1 MESVRA
7 TRKAML
13 TAVLEQSIPLEIS
26 PSLVVIAV
34 PRAQARM
41 GLFDDRDNRAVL
53 ESAFELVLGKRPQL
67 ETREQVESPEAS
79 AQKSLAEQKKEARAR
94 SSNARIA
101 LGREHPNVRAA
112 VELLGGEIEDVRDLG
127 EE

>member
-1 MESVRA
+1 M
-7 TRKAML
+7 RKAML
-13 TAVLEQSIPLEIS
+13 TAVLEQALPLELTPAS
-26 PSLVVIAV
+26 VILAL

-41 GLFDDRDNRAVL
+41 GLLDDKDNKLAL
-53 ESAFELVLGKRPQL
+53 ETAFERVLGKKPNIQI
-67 ETREQVESPEAS
+67 REHADSPEQA
-79 AQKSLAEQKKEARAR
+79 AQKSLADQKKDAKLR

-101 LGREHPNVRAA
+101 LGREHPNVKAA